1 MEKVEIRAVNKYLC
15 KKGMSPKDIH
25 DDFMDT
31 LWKKSPSY
39 STVKKRN
46 LKAAGKAVEML
57 SSLCGQKRQPTMK
70 HDLVMC
76 DRMRHLQSIARIR
89 V

>member
-1 MEKVEIRAVNKYLC
+1 
-15 KKGMSPKDIH
+15 MSPKDIH

-70 HDLVMC
+70 QPKLCTIWSCATEGDTFEAL
-76 DRMRHLQSIARIR
+76 LG
-89 V
+89 